1 MHRVP
6 VEAASRASGRVSRC
20 EAKARVDRGSR
31 GPWQG
36 TLRAFAQTLALSLC
50 LGAASVGEASAADCK
65 LVASTFAE
73 IQQAVWAGAALVER
87 LEATG
92 AEVALVARVGTD
104 QSKRGIRY
112 THAGLSWRDHPSG
125 RWHFVHELNHCG
137 AGTSELFDDGPVNF
151 FLEQPFSYDA
161 WVVIPTL
168 SLQRSIVALLR
179 DGVDRKLHEPSYNAI
194 AHPFR
199 TRFQNSNQWLL
210 ELIALALEPEV
221 PRTRSE
227 AHRVLQRRGF
237 EPARVRLGFFER
249 VGTRNMENVSLADHD
264 RSELGEG
271 GYLYVSVDSL
281 GAFLKQQGAVQE
293 AFEIVAAA
301 APK

>member
-1 MHRVP
+1 LTQ
-6 VEAASRASGRVSRC
+6 S
-20 EAKARVDRGSR
+20 
-31 GPWQG
+31 
-36 TLRAFAQTLALSLC
+36 LALSLC
-50 LGAASVGEASAADCK
+50 LVAASAGQARAADCK
-65 LVASTFAE
+65 PVASTFAQV
-73 IQQAVWAGAALVER
+73 QQAVWAGAALVER
-87 LEATG
+87 LEAAD

-112 THAGLSWRDHPSG
+112 THAGLSWRDHPAG

-161 WVVIPTL
+161 WVVVPTAA
-168 SLQRSIVALLR
+168 LQRSIVALLR
-179 DGVDRKLHEPSYNAI
+179 EGVDRKLHEPSYNAI

-221 PRTRSE
+221 PRTRSD

-237 EPARVRLGFFER
+237 EPARVKLGFFER
-249 VGTRNMENVSLADHD
+249 VGTHNMDNVSLADHD
-264 RSELGEG
+264 RSELREG

-281 GAFLKQQGAVQE
+281 GAFLEQQGAVQE
-293 AFEIVAAA
+293 AFEIVAPA